1 MENRRYCDPLVV
13 TDDGATH
20 RLTRVAF
27 DERTVQEGWL
37 QDLLER
43 HPELLPVEDIEPA
56 FAPLIAIGREV
67 GTPVGPIDN
76 LFINPDGYVTLVET
90 KLWRSPEARR
100 QVVGQIIDY
109 VREVSQWDFEDLD
122 RQVRTCA
129 RQRSQTDAGLVEV
142 VKSSHFAAELDE
154 DRFADRVT
162 RNLRRG
168 RILLIVAGDGIRES
182 MVAIA
187 DYLQQT
193 PQLQFTLALVEL
205 LTYKLSPGSAALL
218 VVPQV
223 VARTREIT
231 RAVVRVEGTSIESV
245 HVDVDASTLTPREG
259 SRRFTLAE
267 EDFFEILQDKA
278 SRDEVDVA
286 RRLMSDAGSLGA
298 EIAWR
303 QASFSVQLPDP
314 GASGER
320 LTLFYVSKEGKIGGG
335 WLANK
340 LPDIDLP
347 REIGEQYFEQVAQL
361 FDHCEVKIQP
371 SRDLTWSRG
380 ILLSELRESYDQ
392 FIEIL
397 ADTIERIRAAAAA
410 QDTQLA

>member
-1 MENRRYCDPLVV
+1 MEERRYCDPLVV

-20 RLTRVAF
+20 KLTRVPF
-27 DERTVQEGWL
+27 GERTVQEGWL

-56 FAPLIAIGREV
+56 FAPLIPIGREV
-67 GTPVGPIDN
+67 GTPAGSIDN
-76 LFINPDGYVTLVET
+76 LFINPDGYITLVET
-90 KLWRSPEARR
+90 KLWRNPEARR
-100 QVVGQIIDY
+100 LVVAQILDY
-109 VREVSQWDFEDLD
+109 AKEVSLWDYEQLD
-122 RQVRTCA
+122 GHIRAAA
-129 RQRSQTDAGLVEV
+129 RQRRRQDAGPYEMA
-142 VKSSHFAAELDE
+142 KASGAAADLDE
-154 DRFADRVT
+154 AQFVDRVT

-168 RILLIVAGDGIRES
+168 RLLLIIAGDGIRES
-182 MVAIA
+182 VEAMAE
-187 DYLQQT
+187 YLQQT

-205 LTYKLSPGSAALL
+205 LTYELSPGSATLL

-231 RAVVRVEGTSIESV
+231 RAVVRVEGTGIESV

-267 EDFFEILQDKA
+267 EDFFEILKEKV

-286 RRLMSDAGSLGA
+286 RRMMSDAGSLGA

-303 QASFSVQLPDP
+303 QASFSVQLPDA
-314 GASGER
+314 GQSGER
-320 LTLFYVSKEGKIGGG
+320 LTLFYVSKEGKIAGG

-347 REIGEQYFEQVAQL
+347 REIGEQYFERIAGL
-361 FDHCEVKIQP
+361 FDSCEVKTQP
-371 SRDLTWSRG
+371 SGDLTWSRG
-380 ILLSELRESYDQ
+380 IRLSELGDTYDK

-397 ADTIERIRAAAAA
+397 ADTIERIKVAATARE
-410 QDTQLA
+410 

>member
-1 MENRRYCDPLVV
+1 MEERRYCDPLVV

-20 RLTRVAF
+20 KLTRVHF

-43 HPELLPVEDIEPA
+43 HPELLPVHDIEPA
-56 FAPLIAIGREV
+56 FGPLIAIGREV
-67 GTPVGPIDN
+67 GTAVGPIDN
-76 LFINPDGYVTLVET
+76 LFINPDGYMTLVET
-90 KLWRSPEARR
+90 KLWRNPEARR
-100 QVVGQIIDY
+100 QVVAQILDY
-109 VREVSQWDFEDLD
+109 AKEVSQWDYEQLD
-122 RQVRTCA
+122 GHIRAAA
-129 RQRSQTDAGLVEV
+129 RQRRRQDAGPYEMA
-142 VKSSHFAAELDE
+142 KASSAAGDLDE
-154 DRFADRVT
+154 AQFVDRVT

-168 RILLIVAGDGIRES
+168 RLLLIIAGDGIRES
-182 MVAIA
+182 VETMAE
-187 DYLQQT
+187 YLQQT

-205 LTYKLSPGSAALL
+205 LTYKLSPGSDALL

-223 VARTREIT
+223 VARTREIM
-231 RAVVRVEGTSIESV
+231 RAVVRVEGTRIESV

-259 SRRFTLAE
+259 GQRFTLAE
-267 EDFFEILQDKA
+267 EDFFDVLGQ
-278 SRDEVDVA
+278 SVPPHEVDIA
-286 RRLMSDAGSLGA
+286 RRLMSDGKGLGA
-298 EIAWR
+298 KIIWR

-314 GASGER
+314 GESGER

-340 LPDIDLP
+340 LPGIGLP
-347 REIGEQYFEQVAQL
+347 REIGERYFEQAAQL

-371 SRDLTWSRG
+371 SGDLTWSRG

-397 ADTIERIRAAAAA
+397 ADTIDQIRAAASA
-410 QDTQLA
+410 QEEQTP

>member
-1 MENRRYCDPLVV
+1 MEERRYCDPLVV

-20 RLTRVAF
+20 KLTRVAF

-56 FAPLIAIGREV
+56 FAPLIPIGREV
-67 GTPVGPIDN
+67 GTPAGSIDN
-76 LFINPDGYVTLVET
+76 LFINPEGYITLVET
-90 KLWRSPEARR
+90 KLWRNPEARR
-100 QVVGQIIDY
+100 LVVAQILDY
-109 VREVSQWDFEDLD
+109 AKEVSLWDYEQLD
-122 RQVRTCA
+122 GHIRAAA
-129 RQRSQTDAGLVEV
+129 RQRRRQDAGPYEMA
-142 VKSSHFAAELDE
+142 KASGAAADLDE
-154 DRFADRVT
+154 AQFVDRVT

-168 RILLIVAGDGIRES
+168 RLLLIIAGDGIRES
-182 MVAIA
+182 VEAMAE
-187 DYLQQT
+187 YLQQT
-193 PQLQFTLALVEL
+193 PGLQFTLALVEL
-205 LTYKLSPGSAALL
+205 LTYELSPGSAALL

-231 RAVVRVEGTSIESV
+231 RAVVRVEGTGIESV

-267 EDFFEILQDKA
+267 EDFFEILQEKA

-380 ILLSELRESYDQ
+380 ILLSELGQSYDQ

-397 ADTIERIRAAAAA
+397 AHTIERIRAAAG
-410 QDTQLA
+410 TQE